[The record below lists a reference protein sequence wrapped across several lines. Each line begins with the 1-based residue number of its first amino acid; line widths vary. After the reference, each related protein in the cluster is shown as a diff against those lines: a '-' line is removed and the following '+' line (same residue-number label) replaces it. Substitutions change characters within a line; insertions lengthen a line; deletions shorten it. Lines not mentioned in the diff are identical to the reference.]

1 MDTPENENEK
11 EIVEEIGEETN
22 DTVEL
27 VEQYHEEEKG
37 NMKERIKYKIVENN
51 GKLSNWKLLLLLQK
65 ELMKEEQFEEE
76 LFW

>member
-1 MDTPENENEK
+1 M
-11 EIVEEIGEETN
+11 
-22 DTVEL
+22 EL